1 MNINNWQNKKR
12 QQPGGVV
19 RVELAE
25 ETEDWSL

>member
-1 MNINNWQNKKR
+1 MNLQHSLDQSR
-12 QQPGGVV
+12 PGGGVV